1 MKETPKSWFE
11 KSIVYS
17 IMEIQFVKNSTVNNS
32 AIDSLFFFETEEQRN
47 IATGQK
53 KGLFGQG
60 SQQIVLT
67 LQETCGFFGA
77 NERPRNSSDASSEGD
92 AGAFHKLLQFDLPDM
107 RTVSAKRF
115 SGELG
120 RFPRNY
126 SRLGVFVG
134 LEDRDWR
141 CQQKLVHFWY
151 LAR

>member
-1 MKETPKSWFE
+1 LSKTAQ
-11 KSIVYS
+11 SI
-17 IMEIQFVKNSTVNNS
+17 ILLLI
-32 AIDSLFFFETEEQRN
+32 LFFSSKLRN
-47 IATGQK
+47 SGTLQLDRR

-141 CQQKLVHFWY
+141 CQQKLVHF
-151 LAR
+151 